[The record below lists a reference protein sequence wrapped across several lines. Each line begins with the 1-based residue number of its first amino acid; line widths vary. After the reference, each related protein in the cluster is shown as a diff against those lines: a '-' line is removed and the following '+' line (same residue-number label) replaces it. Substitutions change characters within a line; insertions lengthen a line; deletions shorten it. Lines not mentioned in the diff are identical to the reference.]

1 MKFLCSIA
9 SLMLLQLPAHAVSI
23 KTMSQDNSAIKFNPS
38 NAEKPGICTEV
49 VNYLTKKYSELQI
62 TGLDIHAPLARI
74 EQGLESGQ
82 IDAFFC
88 LLKSPERAAKFNF
101 NETPIYKVNHI
112 IITKADDKVEIK
124 DMAALKSL
132 SEQSP
137 VMVAQGSALAK
148 FLESQGVKVES
159 STKDEVAN
167 LNKLLLGRGRFYY
180 AQDLSALASIHEGK
194 LDLAKFRI
202 LPNSF
207 KEEAQYVAFSKQ
219 ATAATIQKIS
229 AAIDDMKKSG
239 ELDKIVSKY
248 QK

>member
-1 MKFLCSIA
+1 MKFLCSI
-9 SLMLLQLPAHAVSI
+9 LTLTLLQLPAHAISI

-38 NAEKPGICTEV
+38 NPAKPGICAEIISFI
-49 VNYLTKKYSELQI
+49 TKKYSDLQI
-62 TGLDIHAPLARI
+62 TGLDTQAPLTRI

-82 IDAFFC
+82 IDVFFC
-88 LLKSPERAAKFNF
+88 LLKSPERATKFHF
-101 NETPIYKVNHI
+101 NETPIYKVNHVV
-112 IITKADDKVEIK
+112 ITKADDKIEIK
-124 DMAALKSL
+124 DLATLKSL
-132 SEQSP
+132 SEQSA

-148 FLESQGVKVES
+148 FLESQGVKIES

-180 AQDLSALASIHEGK
+180 AQDMSVLASIHEGK
-194 LDLAKFRI
+194 LDLSKFRI
-202 LPNSF
+202 LANSF

-239 ELDKIVSKY
+239 ELENIVSKY

>member
-1 MKFLCSIA
+1 
-9 SLMLLQLPAHAVSI
+9 
-23 KTMSQDNSAIKFNPS
+23 MSS
-38 NAEKPGICTEV
+38 NFIM
-49 VNYLTKKYSELQI
+49 KKYSDLQI
-62 TGLDIHAPLARI
+62 TGLDTQAPLTRI

-101 NETPIYKVNHI
+101 NETPIYNVNHV
-112 IITKADDKVEIK
+112 IITKADDKIEIK

-132 SEQSP
+132 SEQSS
-137 VMVAQGSALAK
+137 VMVAQGSALTK

-159 STKDEVAN
+159 NTKDEVAN

-180 AQDLSALASIHEGK
+180 AQDLSVLASIHEGK
-194 LDLAKFRI
+194 LDMSKFRI

-229 AAIDDMKKSG
+229 SAIDEMKKSG
-239 ELDKIVSKY
+239 DLDKIVSKY

>member
-1 MKFLCSIA
+1 MKFLCSIL
-9 SLMLLQLPAHAVSI
+9 SLALLQLPAHAISV

-38 NAEKPGICTEV
+38 NSEKPGICAEV
-49 VNYLTKKYSELQI
+49 INAITKKYSDIQI
-62 TGLDIHAPLARI
+62 TGLDTQAPLTRI

-82 IDAFFC
+82 IDAFFY

-101 NETPIYKVNHI
+101 NETPIYKVNHVVVA
-112 IITKADDKVEIK
+112 KADDKIEIK
-124 DMAALKSL
+124 DIAALKSL

-194 LDLAKFRI
+194 LDLSKFRI
-202 LPNSF
+202 LPTSF

-219 ATAATIQKIS
+219 ATAASIQKIS
-229 AAIDDMKKSG
+229 AAIDELKKSG
-239 ELDKIVSKY
+239 ELEKIVSKY
-248 QK
+248 PK